1 MSTMQAKATRDPKSA
16 AIIDAAFQT
25 FFQYGVKRATMDDIA
40 RAAGMSRPAL
50 YLVYKNKNDI
60 FRACILSMTDDLR
73 AKLAAVTGAS
83 GAAEDRILAI
93 IRTGIVEPHEFI
105 GASPNA
111 EELFALKSDVAADLF
126 RGWMRLIEEA
136 IEAVLLQ
143 EAEAGRLDLARSG
156 TDAASIAAMVTDAAE
171 GFKLRPT
178 STQVLAERLETFVR
192 MLIGPLTGARR

>member
-1 MSTMQAKATRDPKSA
+1 MSTMKAKATRDPKSA

-40 RAAGMSRPAL
+40 RAAGMSRPGL

-60 FRACILSMTDDLR
+60 FRACILSMTDDLQE
-73 AKLAAVTGAS
+73 KLSSISDATGS
-83 GAAEDRILAI
+83 AEDRILAI
-93 IRTGIVEPHEFI
+93 IRAGIVEPHEFI

-126 RGWMRLIEEA
+126 RGWMQLIEGA

-143 EAEAGRLDLARSG
+143 EAGAGRLDLARAS
-156 TDAASIAAMVTDAAE
+156 TDAATIAAMMTDAAE

-178 STQVLAERLETFVR
+178 SIEVLAERLETFVR
-192 MLIGPLTGARR
+192 MLIGPLTVARL